1 MTTNKDQ
8 SPGAAAAPGP
18 VMEHPGRILSGVLLL
33 TRTLAALG
41 AACVAVLAVLTVA
54 AVVMRYGLGAPFR
67 FTEELG
73 GLLLVTSVFLGLPHV
88 LASNANIRVT
98 LLSDKAKGPLGRGV
112 WILGQLILV
121 AFAAIF
127 LRDALAEAQ
136 FTQKLNLRSEMARI
150 PLSPFVWLMVAGM
163 GLVAFIGAF
172 QALGPGTS
180 KAPSSGPGPHP

>member
-8 SPGAAAAPGP
+8 SPGAAPASGP

-54 AVVMRYGLGAPFR
+54 AVMMRYGFGAPFR
-67 FTEELG
+67 FTDELG

-136 FTQKLNLRSEMARI
+136 FTQKLNLRSEVARI

-172 QALGPGTS
+172 QALG
-180 KAPSSGPGPHP
+180 KAPSSGQGPHP

>member
-1 MTTNKDQ
+1 MTPDQ
-8 SPGAAAAPGP
+8 DTSPGAALAPGQIP
-18 VMEHPGRILSGVLLL
+18 AHPGRILSGVLVL

-41 AACVAVLAVLTVA
+41 AACIAVLAVLTVA
-54 AVVMRYGLGAPFR
+54 AVVMRYGIGAPFR
-67 FTEELG
+67 FTDELG
-73 GLLLVTSVFLGLPHV
+73 GLLLVSSVFLGLPHV

-98 LLSDKAKGPLGRGV
+98 LLSARLSGLPQRAV
-112 WILGQLILV
+112 WILGQLVLV

-136 FTQKLNLRSEMARI
+136 FTQKLNLKSEVARL

-172 QALGPGTS
+172 QALG
-180 KAPSSGPGPHP
+180 KAPSPGPGPHP

>member
-1 MTTNKDQ
+1 M
-8 SPGAAAAPGP
+8 
-18 VMEHPGRILSGVLLL
+18 SGVLLL

-67 FTEELG
+67 FTDELG
-73 GLLLVTSVFLGLPHV
+73 GLLLVSSVFLSLPHV

-98 LLSDKAKGPLGRGV
+98 LVSDRLSGLPRRVV

-127 LRDALAEAQ
+127 LRDALGEAQ
-136 FTQKLNLRSEMARI
+136 FTLKLNLRSEVARI

-163 GLVAFIGAF
+163 ALVTFIGAF
-172 QALGPGTS
+172 QALGPGPG

>member
-1 MTTNKDQ
+1 MTSDKNQ
-8 SPGAAAAPGP
+8 SPGAASVPGP
-18 VMEHPGRILSGVLLL
+18 VMEHPGRFLAGVLLL

-67 FTEELG
+67 LTDELG
-73 GLLLVTSVFLGLPHV
+73 GLLLVTSVFLGLPQV
-88 LASNANIRVT
+88 LASHANIRVT

-121 AFAAIF
+121 AFAAVF

-136 FTQKLNLRSEMARI
+136 FTQKLNLRSEVARI

-163 GLVAFIGAF
+163 ALVAFIGAF
-172 QALGPGTS
+172 QALG

>member
-18 VMEHPGRILSGVLLL
+18 GMEHPGRFLAGVLLL

-67 FTEELG
+67 FTDELG
-73 GLLLVTSVFLGLPHV
+73 GLLLVSSVFLSLPHV

-98 LLSDKAKGPLGRGV
+98 LVSDRLNGLPRRAV

-121 AFAAIF
+121 AFAAVF

-136 FTQKLNLRSEMARI
+136 FTQKLNLRSEVARI

-163 GLVAFIGAF
+163 ALVAFIGAF
-172 QALGPGTS
+172 QALG